1 MSSSGKYAS
10 CVYVENTTLKY
21 EYVFVSYDAD
31 VTTNDIIYNGAVD
44 SAVLIPPKND
54 VIFLSSYQKT
64 G

>member
-1 MSSSGKYAS
+1 MSSTGKYAS
-10 CVYVENTTLKY
+10 IVYVENSIIKY

-31 VTTNDIIYNGAVD
+31 ATTNDIIYNGSVD
-44 SAVLIPPKND
+44 SDVLIPPKND

>member
-1 MSSSGKYAS
+1 MSSTGKYAS
-10 CVYVENTTLKY
+10 IVYVENSIIKY

-31 VTTNDIIYNGAVD
+31 ATTNDIIYNGSVD
-44 SAVLIPPKND
+44 SEVLIPPKND

>member
-44 SAVLIPPKND
+44 SDVLIPPKND
-54 VIFLSSYQKT
+54 VSFLSSYQKT